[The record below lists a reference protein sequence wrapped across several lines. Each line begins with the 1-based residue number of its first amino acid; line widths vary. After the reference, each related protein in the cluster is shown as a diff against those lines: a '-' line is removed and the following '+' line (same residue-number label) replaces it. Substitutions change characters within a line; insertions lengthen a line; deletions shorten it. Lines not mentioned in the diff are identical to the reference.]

1 MPFISVSLYQGRVLL
16 WVEHGFDGFAT
27 SLKLFTFFIVSDL
40 LDLCCNILNKALTF
54 LIFEQ
59 KFSKNKQCCSS
70 DLMHLLYFNSDL
82 KCEDHQD
89 GKKSI
94 VF

>member
-1 MPFISVSLYQGRVLL
+1 MYFNLLCLLYLCLYIRVGYFCGWNMVLMVL
-16 WVEHGFDGFAT
+16 ST

-59 KFSKNKQCCSS
+59 KFSKK
-70 DLMHLLYFNSDL
+70 NSVVV
-82 KCEDHQD
+82 Q
-89 GKKSI
+89 I
-94 VF
+94 